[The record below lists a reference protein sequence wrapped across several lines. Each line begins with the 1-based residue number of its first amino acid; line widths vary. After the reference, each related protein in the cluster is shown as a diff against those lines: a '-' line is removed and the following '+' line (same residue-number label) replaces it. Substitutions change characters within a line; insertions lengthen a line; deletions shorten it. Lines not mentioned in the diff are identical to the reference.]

1 MKKRTVK
8 ILTGIAIALVVLGL
22 IYAIAVG
29 VSSSKLHHA
38 YAALEKD
45 GRPMDTWQV
54 IPHYVPDTENA
65 ALLYE
70 SAALLL
76 KAQPAPQKSLSD
88 YLGDLSGTFI
98 KESLDPD
105 KLAEFKQ
112 LIGQD
117 VVKQALSAVEQGTQ
131 RPSCRFDHD
140 YNAGLSMLLPHLS
153 DMRNLTR
160 ILCAKAYLEAKT
172 GNPDTAWEMVR
183 TQLKFA
189 DAMRTEPVLISQ
201 LVRISM
207 IFYSCDTIKKLCE
220 IAPPTDQQYRTI
232 ESLLGDLDEITSVVR
247 AIDGERLLF
256 GEWAFNTKDVMYKTT
271 NLQNNQED
279 NSGLIFNLIINFKPI
294 SLADHAAYMRF
305 MHEGVRFAERPY
317 SREQADVLEK
327 GIQKKR
333 YILTRMLTP
342 PAIFRIKEVHC
353 RMIADLR
360 ITRAGLAL
368 LQDKQK
374 QDAFPATLEALKL
387 QNINDPFSDGL
398 LLYKTEGQGF
408 VLYSI
413 GPDQKDNNGSPRQKK
428 QKTDWQETD
437 WDIVWLFPG
446 RQQSEST
453 RNYL

>member
-8 ILTGIAIALVVLGL
+8 ILKGIAIVLVVLGL

-29 VSSSKLHHA
+29 VSSSKLHEA

-45 GRPMDTWQV
+45 GRPMATWQV
-54 IPHYVPDTENA
+54 IPPYVPDTENA
-65 ALLYE
+65 ALLYK
-70 SAALLL
+70 SAVLLL
-76 KAQPAPQKSLSD
+76 ESQPAPQKSLSD

-98 KESLDPD
+98 KESLASD

-117 VVKQALSAVEQGTQ
+117 VVTQALSIVEQGT
-131 RPSCRFDHD
+131 RRGSCQFDLD
-140 YNAGLSMLLPHLS
+140 YDEGINMLMPHLS
-153 DMRNLTR
+153 GMRNLTR
-160 ILCAKAYLEAKT
+160 ILGAKACLEAKT
-172 GNPDTAWEMVR
+172 GNPDTAWDMVR

-189 DAMRTEPVLISQ
+189 DAMRTEPVLVSQ
-201 LVRISM
+201 LVRMSM

-256 GEWAFNTKDVMYKTT
+256 GEWAFSLPKDELYKT

-279 NSGLIFNLIINFKPI
+279 NSGLISKLVFFGMTFKPI

-305 MHEGVRFAERPY
+305 MHESARFAERPY
-317 SREQADVLEK
+317 SREQGDVLEK

-333 YILTRMLTP
+333 YILTSMLT

-353 RMIADLR
+353 RMIAYLR

-368 LQDKQK
+368 LQDKQT
-374 QDAFPATLEALKL
+374 QDTFPDTLEEIDL
-387 QNINDPFSDGL
+387 QNINDPFSDGP
-398 LLYKTEGQGF
+398 LLYKIEGQGF
-408 VLYSI
+408 VLYSV
-413 GPDQKDNNGSPRQKK
+413 GPDQKDNDGSPRQKK
-428 QKTDWQETD
+428 QETDWQETD
-437 WDIVWLFPG
+437 WDIVWIFPG
-446 RQQSEST
+446 RQQDDA
-453 RNYL
+453 

>member
-8 ILTGIAIALVVLGL
+8 ILKGIAIALVVLGL

-45 GRPMDTWQV
+45 GRPMAPWQV
-54 IPHYVPDTENA
+54 IPRYVPDTENA
-65 ALLYE
+65 ALLYK
-70 SAALLL
+70 SAVLLL
-76 KAQPAPQKSLSD
+76 ESQPAPQKSLLD
-88 YLGDLSGTFI
+88 YLGDLSSTFI

-117 VVKQALSAVEQGTQ
+117 VVTQALSIVEQGTRRGACQ
-131 RPSCRFDHD
+131 FDLD
-140 YNAGLSMLLPHLS
+140 YDEGINMLMPHLS
-153 DMRNLTR
+153 GMRNLTR
-160 ILCAKAYLEAKT
+160 ILGAKACLEAKS

-189 DAMRTEPVLISQ
+189 DAMRTEPVLVSQ
-201 LVRISM
+201 LVRMSM

-220 IAPPTDQQYRTI
+220 ITPPTDQQYRTI

-271 NLQNNQED
+271 NRQNNQED

-333 YILTRMLTP
+333 YILTRILT

-353 RMIADLR
+353 RMIAYMR

-368 LQDKQK
+368 LQYKQK

-387 QNINDPFSDGL
+387 QNINDPFSDGP

-408 VLYSI
+408 VLYSV

-428 QKTDWQETD
+428 QKTDWQKTD

-446 RQQSEST
+446 RQQDDA
-453 RNYL
+453 